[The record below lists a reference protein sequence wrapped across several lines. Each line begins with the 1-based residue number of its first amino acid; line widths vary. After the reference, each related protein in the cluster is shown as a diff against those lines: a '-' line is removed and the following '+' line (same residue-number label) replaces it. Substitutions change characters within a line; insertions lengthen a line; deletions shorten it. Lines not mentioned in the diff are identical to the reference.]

1 MAGKSYDGYF
11 EELKSFVKLNNLK
24 KVILL
29 KDVNYYI
36 WFALLEGAI
45 AGFALYE
52 PINTSHNYMGG
63 TSQKL
68 NNYIFSNI
76 PSLISKNPDFYTFN
90 KNTKHRF
97 Q

>member
-45 AGFALYE
+45 AGFALYGLS
-52 PINTSHNYMGG
+52 IQVTIIWVVLH
-63 TSQKL
+63 K
-68 NNYIFSNI
+68 I
-76 PSLISKNPDFYTFN
+76 K
-90 KNTKHRF
+90 
-97 Q
+97 